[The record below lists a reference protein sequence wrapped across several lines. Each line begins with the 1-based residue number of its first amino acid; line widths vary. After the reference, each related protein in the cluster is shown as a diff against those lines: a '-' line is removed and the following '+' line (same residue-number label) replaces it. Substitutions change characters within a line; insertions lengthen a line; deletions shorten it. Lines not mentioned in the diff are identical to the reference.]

1 MAMMSSTGNAPQ
13 LEYAEKI
20 TASQFIQIFRFM
32 EIIEMID
39 RKTNLKKK
47 KNIFSLSTES
57 LLQDA
62 MELLQIKK
70 WRILHGRAEIR
81 NFTIEPSERVKY
93 FSKYF

>member
-13 LEYAEKI
+13 LEYAEKM
-20 TASQFIQIFRFM
+20 TASQFTQIFRFM
-32 EIIEMID
+32 ETIEMID
-39 RKTNLKKK
+39 KKTNFKK
-47 KNIFSLSTES
+47 KNIFAISTES

>member
-47 KNIFSLSTES
+47 KTFSHSQLKVYYKMQWNYYRLRNGGYYMAARRYEISRLSPANE
-57 LLQDA
+57 
-62 MELLQIKK
+62 
-70 WRILHGRAEIR
+70 
-81 NFTIEPSERVKY
+81 
-93 FSKYF
+93 